1 MRNKKNR
8 NGEPES
14 LQTFLYL
21 SQQLYDNFGY
31 VNPGLVRSYT
41 FRTMRQQL
49 QPITDINIKLES
61 DAAVE
66 EFMKTC
72 KFKP

>member
-1 MRNKKNR
+1 MTI
-8 NGEPES
+8 S
-14 LQTFLYL
+14 
-21 SQQLYDNFGY
+21 GY
-31 VNPGLVRSYT
+31 INPGLVRSYT
-41 FRTMRQQL
+41 FRSMRQQQ

>member
-1 MRNKKNR
+1 MKMKKFE
-8 NGEPES
+8 NG
-14 LQTFLYL
+14 
-21 SQQLYDNFGY
+21 N
-31 VNPGLVRSYT
+31 
-41 FRTMRQQL
+41 
-49 QPITDINIKLES
+49 INIKLES